1 MKEAMCGRVLSGP
14 EFRLPQVVISSPTGR
29 STNLKKS
36 QPPGQGCSWES
47 PPKRPNHPMS
57 GRGPRNTS
65 SSGLALSL
73 NQDFRYLRFG
83 VTSQRNA
90 VHSGSAINATSSF
103 DRNVTHSDRVMHWWP
118 YGSMR
123 LSNSEHSVSVL
134 RGSNTFSIPLN
145 PASSRTPFRS
155 MSNCRNMAT
164 NFARKRSCPANWKSR
179 STFKKIH
186 VRDCALVLQTHRMVD
201 RPGRV
206 LHNDLP
212 DTNDD
217 TDRVLG
223 VEHVLDDPNPL
234 ILIDLGMD
242 FLLQQRIHF
251 RLRLQR
257 MPPLQVHPQQF
268 VHRLL

>member
-179 STFKKIH
+179 STFKKSTYEIALWSCKLTAWWT
-186 VRDCALVLQTHRMVD
+186 VRVECSTMTSRTRTMILTASSALNMYLTIPTHSSS
-201 RPGRV
+201 
-206 LHNDLP
+206 
-212 DTNDD
+212 
-217 TDRVLG
+217 
-223 VEHVLDDPNPL
+223 
-234 ILIDLGMD
+234 
-242 FLLQQRIHF
+242 
-251 RLRLQR
+251 
-257 MPPLQVHPQQF
+257 
-268 VHRLL
+268 